1 MFVSSVA
8 VTEEDV
14 EKSIEIIV
22 RRKMF
27 ELRAGTSPQKNM
39 IEEDSWMSLL

>member
-14 EKSIEIIV
+14 KKSIEIIV
-22 RRKMF
+22 RKKMF
-27 ELRAGTSPQKNM
+27 ELRTGTSPQKNV